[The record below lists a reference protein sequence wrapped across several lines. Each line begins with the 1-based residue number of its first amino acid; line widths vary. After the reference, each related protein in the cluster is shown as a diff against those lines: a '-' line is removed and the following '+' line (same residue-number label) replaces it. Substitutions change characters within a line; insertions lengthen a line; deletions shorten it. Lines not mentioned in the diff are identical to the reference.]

1 MPAQILPVSALHE
14 APQTGICFRLRDPV
28 APTPRALVLLNH
40 GVGGNEHNLV
50 PLATQLPDDLLVVLT
65 RGPLQFGPGQYG
77 WFRVGFTAHGPHMD
91 PAEAE
96 AGRAK
101 LLAFISEMQA
111 THGIAT
117 EKTIV
122 AGFSQGGIMSAS
134 VGLSAPGQVA
144 GFGLLSGRILPEL
157 APHLATKLQLG
168 ALQAF
173 ISHGTE
179 DNTLPV
185 SWAER
190 AEKWLDELGVRYEA
204 HRYAA
209 GHELT
214 AEMIADFL
222 KWQHKVLD

>member
-14 APQTGICFRLRDPV
+14 SQQTGICFRLRETP
-28 APTPRALVLLNH
+28 PSTPRALVLLNH
-40 GVGGNEHNLV
+40 GVGGNEYNLI

-96 AGRAK
+96 AARTR
-101 LLAFISEMQA
+101 LLAFIREIQTA
-111 THGIAT
+111 HGIAAG
-117 EKTIV
+117 KTIV

-134 VGLSAPGQVA
+134 VGLSAPGQMA

-157 APHLATKLQLG
+157 APHLAPKQHLG
-168 ALQAF
+168 TLQAF

-190 AEKWLDELGVRYEA
+190 AEKWLDELGVRHEA

-214 AEMIADFL
+214 TGMITDFL
-222 KWQHKVLD
+222 KWQNKVLG